1 MIKKI
6 IPVVL
11 SLAMVCTTASYANHT
26 EKKEAKLLTYEKA
39 VELAVKNSL
48 EIKRTEKQ
56 ISKQETSNEEL
67 DFQGRILT
75 DTINQNPEYDQ
86 MIDKVSFGLEKSIL
100 EKDFY
105 EKQVR
110 YTKVVLEFTIR
121 NLFNEIDTVHEEIK
135 LHDKEIGMLKKEIAI
150 ADVKKERGLISK
162 YDYNALNNSLQEMQ
176 KNKTQKYLTLNKHL
190 LELNKYLNLKDLNEY
205 SIVEIPYSFKP
216 LNLKEEEIKLKGMQA
231 SSANMQ
237 VAAKEH
243 GVSLQNLILDR
254 NLYEGSRA
262 IRQADVYIDQTEI
275 LKLKEDIRSGVAR
288 EYQSL
293 KLLQE
298 KIELLQQ
305 QREIKVEELE
315 NEKIK
320 LVAGKVSSFSLE
332 KKKMELEQMD
342 VQIQELI
349 KAYETSKIHFNQ
361 IYLTGSSM

>member
-1 MIKKI
+1 MIRKM
-6 IPVVL
+6 IPIAL
-11 SLAMVCTTASYANHT
+11 SLVMVFTTVSFANQT
-26 EKKEAKLLTYEKA
+26 GKKEEKLLTYEKA

-48 EIKRTEKQ
+48 EIKRSEKK
-56 ISKQETSNEEL
+56 ISKQKTSDEEL
-67 DFQGRILT
+67 DFQGRVLIET
-75 DTINQNPEYDQ
+75 MNENPEYDQ
-86 MIDKVSFGLEKSIL
+86 MIDQVSFGLEKSVL
-100 EKDFY
+100 EKEFY

-110 YTKVVLEFTIR
+110 YTKVILEFTIR

-135 LHDKEIGMLKKEIAI
+135 LYDKEIAMLKKEIAI
-150 ADVKKERGLISK
+150 ADVKKERGLISR
-162 YDYNALNNSLQEMQ
+162 YDYNVLDNSLQEIQ
-176 KNKTQKYLTLNKHL
+176 KNKTQKYLILNKHL
-190 LELNKYLNLKDLNEY
+190 LELNKYLDLKDLNEY

-216 LNLKEEEIKLKGMQA
+216 LNLKEEEVKLKGLQA

-237 VAAKEH
+237 VVAKEH
-243 GVSLQNLILDR
+243 GVSLQKLILDR

-288 EYQSL
+288 DYQSL

-305 QREIKVEELE
+305 QRDTKIEELE

-342 VQIQELI
+342 VQIRELI
-349 KAYETSKIHFNQ
+349 KTYETAKIHFNQ